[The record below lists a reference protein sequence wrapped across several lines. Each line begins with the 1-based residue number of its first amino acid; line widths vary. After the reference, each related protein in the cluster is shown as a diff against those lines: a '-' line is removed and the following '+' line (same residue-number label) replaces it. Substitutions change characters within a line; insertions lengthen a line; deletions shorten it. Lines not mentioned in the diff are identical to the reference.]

1 MLTVQGGEAEELL
14 NRDYTAATESAVDM
28 SMLPKVMQAKNF
40 GKVSRW
46 AKFGIK
52 LISGITY
59 EIYPSYRSRY
69 FLWRMG

>member
-40 GKVSRW
+40 GKVDLST
-46 AKFGIK
+46 KSLPM
-52 LISGITY
+52 LIIGITY